1 MEIDVVAPL
10 VYNVAAATNNYD
22 IRQVA
27 GATAL
32 IVPTPGP
39 PGPRGAAGGSI
50 FTYTQSTP
58 AATWTVSH
66 NLGRFPASVTVW
78 IGDEEVSTDIDT
90 PDTSTAVITFS
101 SPQSGRAELI

>member
-1 MEIDVVAPL
+1 MTEFQGLEVVVEDTVSVDVSLFTEPLTVITVA
-10 VYNVAAATNNYD
+10 
-22 IRQVA
+22 
-27 GATAL
+27 
-32 IVPTPGP
+32 GP
-39 PGPRGAAGGSI
+39 PGAPPGAAGGSI

-58 AATWTVSH
+58 AATWTISH